1 MLMSTS
7 ISFDQFL
14 HISKWKTKAKIC
26 GASNLSLSMAQRLV
40 LIAALSVQLKTYIG
54 LVLIAIWIS
63 ASNPVVCEM
72 IFQESASSVM
82 SA

>member
-26 GASNLSLSMAQRLV
+26 GASNLSLSMPQRLV

-72 IFQESASSVM
+72 IVQESASSVM